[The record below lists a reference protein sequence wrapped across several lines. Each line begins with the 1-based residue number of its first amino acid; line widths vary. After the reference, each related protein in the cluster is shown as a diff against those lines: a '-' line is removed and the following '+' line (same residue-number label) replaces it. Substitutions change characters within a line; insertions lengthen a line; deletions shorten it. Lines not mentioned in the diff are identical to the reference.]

1 MKPKKQKLLIVF
13 AALLCTAVFCAGCAK
28 DGTDRSAGAAPAGA
42 QVTADGFALSA
53 GARMITDVDGLMGNP
68 VAGTEN
74 GRYQVLPREDG
85 SENIIY
91 IDYATRSC
99 IYLCNRPECRHGD
112 ASCPAWLSAEDCA
125 GGAGFFTDGETL
137 YLQRLGAGSDPG
149 SPGSATET
157 SASQIIRMDLNGDN
171 RELLYRLEGAACI
184 AGSIVKDGHILYF
197 LQDHVESAQDE
208 VQVIRQLVALDTVQ
222 KAVTPLVTVNTDY
235 YLLGVCDAGFLL
247 KTLEVQEDDFTTRS
261 TIYLYR
267 TRTGGIE
274 PIKQWTADNIIT
286 RVCKNKIYMID
297 PGKAALLE
305 IDPETKEETVLAKD
319 LPLNADDTVR
329 PEGIYDGHFCF
340 YIFEHGVRSVDTK
353 REYAVELQT
362 GSFLERTLEYFTADG
377 IRRAVSL
384 MAETPDA
391 FFVDYGAEWV
401 TVQSTNPDGSAF
413 SFEAE
418 RRLVGLIAKEDYWNN
433 IPNYQPV
440 EIPENMLLY

>member
-1 MKPKKQKLLIVF
+1 MFLPGPDLYGLL
-13 AALLCTAVFCAGCAK
+13 G
-28 DGTDRSAGAAPAGA
+28 PAGA
-42 QVTADGFALSA
+42 QVTADSFALSA

-74 GRYQVLPREDG
+74 GRYQLLPREDG

-91 IDYATRSC
+91 VDYATRSC
-99 IYLCNRPECRHGD
+99 IYLCSRPECRHGD
-112 ASCPAWLSAEDCA
+112 AFCPAWLSAEDCA

-171 RELLYRLEGAACI
+171 RELLYRLDGAACI
-184 AGSIVKDGHILYF
+184 AGSIVKDGQILYF

-208 VQVIRQLVALDTVQ
+208 IQVIRQLVALDTVQ
-222 KAVTPLVTVNTDY
+222 KAVTPLVTVNTNY

-274 PIKQWTADNIIT
+274 PVKQWTADNIIT
-286 RVCKNKIYMID
+286 RVYQNKIYAID

-319 LPLNADDTVR
+319 LPLNADDAVR
-329 PEGIYDGHFCF
+329 PEGIYDGYFCF
-340 YIFEHGVRSVDTK
+340 YTFEHGVRSAETK
-353 REYAVELQT
+353 REYAAELQT
-362 GSFLERTLEYFTADG
+362 GSFLERKLEYFTADG

-391 FFVDYGAEWV
+391 FFVDYGAERV
-401 TVQSTNPDGSAF
+401 TVQSVNPDGSAF

-433 IPNYQPV
+433 LPNVQPV